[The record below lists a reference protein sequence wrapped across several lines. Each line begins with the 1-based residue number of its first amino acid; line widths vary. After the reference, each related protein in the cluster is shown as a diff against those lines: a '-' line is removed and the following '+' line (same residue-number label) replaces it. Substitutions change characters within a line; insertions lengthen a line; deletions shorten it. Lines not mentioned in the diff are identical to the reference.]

1 MTRITKNIWIALAA
15 FALAVGCAHA
25 PRSQED
31 AKSLEQQADE
41 ALASLTQEDPTLQ
54 TVLAQSEGYVVFPRV
69 REGAFIAGATSGV
82 GVVYEGDRP
91 IGYAELDGGSF
102 GAQVGGQS
110 YTQLIVFRSS
120 DAFERFKLDNFDLSA
135 DVSATAIRSGS
146 AASATFEGGT
156 AVFIDD
162 EDGLMAE
169 ASVGGQSLRF
179 EPRR

>member
-1 MTRITKNIWIALAA
+1 MTRLHTHLWTALAA
-15 FALAVGCAHA
+15 LALALGCAHA
-25 PRSQED
+25 PHTQED
-31 AKSLEQQADE
+31 AQSLENQADD
-41 ALASLTQEDPTLQ
+41 ALASLMSEDPSLED
-54 TVLAQSEGYVVFPRV
+54 VLARSQGYVVFPRV

-82 GVVYEGDRP
+82 GVVYENHRP

-110 YTQLIVFRSS
+110 YTQLIVFRSR
-120 DAFERFKLDNFDLSA
+120 DAFERFRLDNFDLSA
-135 DVSATAIRSGS
+135 DASATAIRSG
-146 AASATFEGGT
+146 AAAQATFEGGT